1 MDIPAIK
8 YTPIVTFD
16 FSNWGKI
23 FQVSKGEKGQFWC
36 RHSSPGEPRM
46 EKMHNTKS
54 EWFMI
59 TYIFCFMHDPQ
70 IPSFYLGNL
79 ELGPLLDNFD
89 GPVGPRAASN
99 QKVA

>member
-23 FQVSKGEKGQFWC
+23 FQVSKGEKGQFWWC
-36 RHSSPGEPRM
+36 HSSPGVPRI

-70 IPSFYLGNL
+70 IPIFYLANL
-79 ELGPLLDNFD
+79 ESALYWTILTGP
-89 GPVGPRAASN
+89 
-99 QKVA
+99 